1 MSGSLPAL
9 RALAE
14 KHPKYTER
22 IALLAFHDDS
32 VADFA
37 ELDPELTKLE
47 KNVWKGKPLPFP
59 ILLDASGTT
68 IATYGIDSFP
78 TTLLIDPEGKLVG
91 KVGEAELE
99 ELFAR
104 EVK

>member
-14 KHPKYTER
+14 KHPKYAER

-32 VADFA
+32 VADFS
-37 ELDPELTKLE
+37 ELDPELAKLE

-59 ILLDASGTT
+59 ILLDASGAT
-68 IATYGIDSFP
+68 IAAYGIDSFP
-78 TTLLIDPEGKLVG
+78 TTVLIDPQGNLVG
-91 KVGEAELE
+91 AVGESELE
-99 ELFAR
+99 ELFER
-104 EVK
+104 EVR

>member
-1 MSGSLPAL
+1 MSGSLPGL

-32 VADFA
+32 VADFT
-37 ELDPELTKLE
+37 ELDPELAKLE
-47 KNVWKGKPLPFP
+47 KNVWKGKSLPFP

-68 IATYGIDSFP
+68 IATWGIDSFP
-78 TTLLIDPEGKLVG
+78 TTVLIDPQGNIVG
-91 KVGEAELE
+91 RVGEPELE

-104 EVK
+104 EVR

>member
-14 KHPKYTER
+14 RHPKYAER
-22 IALLAFHDDS
+22 IVLLTFHDDS

-47 KNVWKGKPLPFP
+47 KNVWKDKSIPFP
-59 ILLDASGTT
+59 ILLDSSGAT

-78 TTLLIDPEGKLVG
+78 TTLLIDPEGNLVG
-91 KVGEAELE
+91 EIGEPELE

-104 EVK
+104 EVR